1 MGVRVH
7 GGNLSTPHPKA
18 STNPKP
24 GDNLFGHQ
32 PPDQRQRGRPLV
44 GTPDPEHPAA
54 LGAVVLGDQLLVLEA
69 APDGDVDPGP
79 GVVGQQVDQ
88 AADLDRGDRPGQA
101 DHRDRAGQAQA
112 VDGGGG
118 GGGHRPSAARSTAWV
133 SRSVI
138 SRRSATAA
146 GSTSSSRSTS
156 ASVASCR
163 NDTRT
168 EPWVMAPMAAS
179 TWEGS
184 WVSAVH
190 EDPEWTAMPS
200 PSSSSSSASPSM

>member
-1 MGVRVH
+1 
-7 GGNLSTPHPKA
+7 
-18 STNPKP
+18 P
-24 GDNLFGHQ
+24 GPAIRLGTCRWALEQNE
-32 PPDQRQRGRPLV
+32 QRSRSPSITRWSSAMPACYALV
-44 GTPDPEHPAA
+44 GTADTEHPAA

-69 APDGDVDPGP
+69 APDGDVDPGSR
-79 GVVGQQVDQ
+79 VAGQQIDQ

-118 GGGHRPSAARSTAWV
+118 GGHRPSRPSAARSTAWV

-156 ASVASCR
+156 ASVASAR

-184 WVSAVH
+184 WVSSVH
-190 EDPEWTAMPS
+190 EDPEWTAMPA